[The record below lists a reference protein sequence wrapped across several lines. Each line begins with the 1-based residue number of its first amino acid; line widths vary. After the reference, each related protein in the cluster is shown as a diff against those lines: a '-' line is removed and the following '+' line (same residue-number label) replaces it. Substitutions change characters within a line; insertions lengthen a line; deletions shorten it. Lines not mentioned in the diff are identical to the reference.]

1 MHLVNDIM
9 SITVSIRLEEEEL
22 EMIKDMGVK
31 PSVFIRELVR
41 TELRKKRALET
52 LKWLRENR
60 IDAPG
65 PTGAE
70 IVRELRDTRW
80 G

>member
-1 MHLVNDIM
+1 M

-22 EMIKDMGVK
+22 DMIKNLGVK

-41 TELRKKRALET
+41 KELRKKQAMET
-52 LKWLRENR
+52 LKWLRQNR

-65 PTGAE
+65 PTGVE

>member
-1 MHLVNDIM
+1 MT
-9 SITVSIRLEEEEL
+9 ITVSIRLEEDEL
-22 EMIKDMGVK
+22 EMIKQMGVK

-41 TELRKKRALET
+41 KELRKKRALET

-60 IDAPG
+60 IEAPG
-65 PTGAE
+65 PESTE
-70 IVRELRDTRW
+70 IIRELRDTRW

>member
-1 MHLVNDIM
+1 M
-9 SITVSIRLEEEEL
+9 SITVSIRLEEDEL
-22 EMIKDMGVK
+22 ELIKETGIK
-31 PSVFIRELVR
+31 PSVFIRDLVR
-41 TELRKKRALET
+41 KELKKKRALET

-80 G
+80 A